1 MSKEDDQEDQWVV
14 GWKKKGNSEL
24 DDGETMSSE

>member
-1 MSKEDDQEDQWVV
+1 MSREDDQEDRWVV

-24 DDGETMSSE
+24 DDGENNEQ